1 MAMPESKNKVLHL
14 VEAFGG
20 GVFTFL
26 VELANSTCDEFDVVI
41 AYARRKQTPENFEEY
56 FDKRIKFIE
65 VKNFTRSIGVKDI
78 KACKEVRQ
86 IIKQENPDIVHMH
99 SSKAGI
105 VGRLVI
111 SSKNRKLFYTPHGY
125 SFLKQDDSKL
135 KRFIYKSI
143 EKAAAMW
150 RRKCKIVACSEGEY
164 KESLK
169 ITKNSTYVNNG
180 VNVKEIDKLLTSKP
194 KQEVNTK
201 DLKVCT
207 VGRIGFQKNPELF
220 NQIAESFPNVHFA
233 WIGDGELNDKLTSK
247 NIELTGWAERKTV
260 LNRVNEADI
269 FILPSLWEGLPIA
282 LLEAMYLK
290 KVCIVSNVIGNRDVI
305 HNEQNGFVCNDLEDY
320 KKVIEEILNNKYNL
334 TEIANKA
341 NEDIL
346 NEYNI
351 ENMSK
356 KYIELYK

>member
-1 MAMPESKNKVLHL
+1 MPEKKKILHL

-26 VELANSTCDEFDVVI
+26 VELANATCEELDVVI
-41 AYARRKQTPENFEEY
+41 AYARRKQTPENFEKY
-56 FDKRIKFIE
+56 FDERIKFIE
-65 VKNFTRSIGVKDI
+65 VQNFTRSIGVKDI

-86 IIKQENPDIVHMH
+86 IIKQEKPDIVHMH

-105 VGRLVI
+105 VGRLVV

-125 SFLKQDDSKL
+125 SFLKQDDSRL
-135 KRFIYKSI
+135 KRFVYKSI

-150 RRKCKIVACSEGEY
+150 RRKCQTVACSEGEY

-169 ITKNSTYVNNG
+169 LTKNSTYVNNG
-180 VNVKEIDKLLTSKP
+180 VNIKEIDKMITLEP

-220 NQIAESFPNVHFA
+220 NKIAETFPNVHFA
-233 WIGDGELNDKLTSK
+233 WIGDGELRDRLTSK
-247 NIELTGWAERKTV
+247 NIELTGWATRDVVINKV
-260 LNRVNEADI
+260 SEADI

-305 HNEQNGFVCNDLEDY
+305 HNEVNGFVCDTLDDY
-320 KKVIEEILNNKYNL
+320 KKVIERIQNSKYNL
-334 TEIANKA
+334 TDIANKA
-341 NEDIL
+341 RENII

-351 ENMSK
+351 ENMSA
-356 KYIELYK
+356 KYIQLYK